1 MTGVLVLAGPWAQRA
16 QAAATIRRIGWL
28 GIGARPSPVVFE
40 RRDTA
45 FRELGWIEG
54 QNLLIESRFGSA
66 DLLPLLAEEL
76 VRLKVELIVTQGTAA
91 TLAAKNATATVPI
104 VMWSAGDPVAGP
116 SPAWLDPAAIPASP
130 FYARERR

>member
-1 MTGVLVLAGPWAQRA
+1 MLKRPFLRAMTGVLVLAGPLAPRA
-16 QAAATIRRIGWL
+16 QTAATIRRIGWL
-28 GIGARPSPVVFE
+28 GIGARPSPAVFE
-40 RRDTA
+40 SRDAA

-54 QNLLIESRFGSA
+54 QNLRIESRFGSA

-104 VMWSAGDPVAGP
+104 VM
-116 SPAWLDPAAIPASP
+116 
-130 FYARERR
+130 